1 MNCFNELCDE
11 FYTAIIT
18 ITGNIFWVDD
28 DNGTASESGLT
39 NAHYYKLK
47 CDLNIRCNSL
57 IYHKLLLIKHCLATY
72 FNDKE

>member
-39 NAHYYKLK
+39 NAVHIII
-47 CDLNIRCNSL
+47 NWS
-57 IYHKLLLIKHCLATY
+57 AT
-72 FNDKE
+72 